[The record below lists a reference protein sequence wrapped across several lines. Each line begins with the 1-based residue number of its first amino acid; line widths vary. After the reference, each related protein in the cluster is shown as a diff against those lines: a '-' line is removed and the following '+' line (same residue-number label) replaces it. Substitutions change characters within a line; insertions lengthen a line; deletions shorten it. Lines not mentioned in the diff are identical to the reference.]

1 MVDKLRC
8 STRLVQAATPAMN
21 TAKFKPTFSHQIGA
35 NPNTFSALFL
45 G

>member
-1 MVDKLRC
+1 MDKLRG
-8 STRLVQAATPAMN
+8 STRLVRAAAPAMN

-35 NPNTFSALFL
+35 NPNTFSAPFL